1 MAHLQSNLSKMY
13 FPSEKLRKL
22 FDGQNMNN
30 DHEAG
35 NVSERQKGSEGIAQK
50 SFLVTAE
57 TVTISQN
64 TSLSRNIT
72 FLLGMAGTLPYLP
85 VWLSHT
91 WLGRTS
97 TSALCPTSASSLQQ
111 QFYNFFFL
119 ITSNTTPQMSYF
131 HAQENFFILSQLF
144 CCSLCRHHFPRLFP
158 PPNYHVSCRS
168 DKSFFREQKQNYGA
182 HRELLFVLYLPH
194 SDSQTA
200 APMHT
205 CPPWTGTSADLP

>member
-1 MAHLQSNLSKMY
+1 MY

-22 FDGQNMNN
+22 FDGQNMND

-35 NVSERQKGSEGIAQK
+35 SVSERQKGSEGIAQK

-97 TSALCPTSASSLQQ
+97 TSALCQHQHPL
-111 QFYNFFFL
+111 YNRSFTIFFFL
-119 ITSNTTPQMSYF
+119 ITSNTIPQMSYF
-131 HAQENFFILSQLF
+131 HDQVNFSILSQLF
-144 CCSLCRHHFPRLFP
+144 CCSLCRHNFPRLFP
-158 PPNYHVSCRS
+158 PPNYHVSCWS
-168 DKSFFREQKQNYGA
+168 DKSFFREQKQNYRA
-182 HRELLFVLYLPH
+182 HQELLFVLYLPH

-205 CPPWTGTSADLP
+205 CPPWTGTSADLPWGRCCVKR